1 MATTKES
8 MKVIAGGLDKK
19 EEPEIVIGG
28 KVIALEVPEE
38 LTEIFDNLAYSL
50 IGRCRRP
57 IDEEPECDPDK
68 EESREDNVEY
78 SETWKL
84 AARISEGLAERAADN
99 LMKIAE
105 NLTVETMVAITKYLL
120 SMDAEKLI
128 PMLKGLFLSHGMYD
142 AASELD
148 FMDICME
155 YEEDAAYFF
164 EDAFFD
170 TDSMDW
176 YSVESIIRDRTAE
189 YNNKLN

>member
-1 MATTKES
+1 

-57 IDEEPECDPDK
+57 IDEEPECDPVK

>member
-1 MATTKES
+1 

-105 NLTVETMVAITKYLL
+105 NLTLPSNRLSGAADRIDNDGGLSVFLTIAVRAGLVNLKAVYL
-120 SMDAEKLI
+120 
-128 PMLKGLFLSHGMYD
+128 
-142 AASELD
+142 
-148 FMDICME
+148 
-155 YEEDAAYFF
+155 
-164 EDAFFD
+164 
-170 TDSMDW
+170 
-176 YSVESIIRDRTAE
+176 
-189 YNNKLN
+189 